1 MMMMMMMMVVMMM
14 MMHHDKTLMEENGYS
29 HNIRYNTMQQN
40 QYRTKKKNTHAKL
53 NNHMRLTIFTAKR
66 DVFSSVFFSFKHISK
81 LS

>member
-1 MMMMMMMMVVMMM
+1 MMMMMMMMMVVMM

-40 QYRTKKKNTHAKL
+40 QYRTKKNTHAKI

-66 DVFSSVFFSFKHISK
+66 DVFFLSVFLFQTHI
-81 LS
+81 